1 MVNIIVEIFFEHL
14 AIVWECLLKAGFF
27 LIFALTI
34 ESTILY
40 GIILKFR
47 SYVRTYLYTLYLEKL
62 ELIKNN
68 STKKEI
74 FFLFFI
80 DEIML
85 VLEILENL
93 DYHDLNFIIK
103 AIKDYISD
111 RTIISISRLFSFKN
125 RVFDKIS
132 NYFTID
138 RHNALITMIIIFLH
152 FVNIL
157 RCIICFVWNV
167 VEYLVKKATFNAL
180 KFCKRLLTFFRSF

>member
-14 AIVWECLLKAGFF
+14 VIVWEHLLKAGLF

-34 ESTILY
+34 ESTIFY

-47 SYVRTYLYTLYLEKL
+47 SYVRIYFYTLYLEKL
-62 ELIKNN
+62 ELIKNS

-103 AIKDYISD
+103 VTKDYISE

-125 RVFDKIS
+125 RLFEKIS

-138 RHNALITMIIIFLH
+138 RHNAMITMIIFFLH

-157 RCIICFVWNV
+157 RCIICFVWKA
-167 VEYLVKKATFNAL
+167 VEYLVKKATFYGL
-180 KFCKRLLTFFRSF
+180 KFCKRFLIFFRSF